1 MLSKSPIIELF
12 WEKTTVMKYDPI
24 AIEEKWQKKWEEEK
38 TFKVVEDPNKKKYY
52 LLEMF
57 PYPSGKIHIG
67 HVRNYTIGDVVARYK
82 RMKGFNVLHPIGWDA
97 FGMPAE
103 NAAIEHKIHPSRW
116 THENIDHMK
125 KQLKR
130 MGFSYDWDREVA
142 TCEPQYYRWEQL
154 FFIWMV
160 EKGLAYKK
168 RSSVNFCARCDTVL
182 ANEQVEGGLC
192 WRCGTEVTEKT
203 LDQWFFKITAYTEE
217 LLEYCDRPPGWPER
231 VMTMQKNWIGKS
243 YGCLVDFPMAEG
255 NGVIQV
261 FTTRQDT
268 LFGATF
274 MLVAAEHPLVT
285 ELAKGKPCEKNVR
298 AFVEKVKKQDK
309 LMRTSEYYEKEG
321 LFLDSYC
328 LNPLTGYK
336 MPIYAANFVLA
347 DYGTGC
353 VMAVPTHDQ
362 RDFEF
367 AKKFNLELV
376 VVISP
381 KDRTL
386 DAATMTEAY
395 VDEGILVNSG
405 PFNGMENTKVLE
417 AIADYLEAEGKGKRT
432 IQYRLR
438 DWGISR
444 QRYWGAPIPMI
455 DCKKCGIV
463 PVPEKDLPVI
473 LPENVIFSPEGGSPL
488 AALPDFVN
496 TACPQCGGP
505 AARETD
511 TMDTFVE
518 SSWYF
523 DRFCCPGYNTK
534 PGLDRKALDYW
545 MPVDQYIGGIE
556 HAILHL
562 LYARFYTKVL
572 RDFGV
577 IGVDEPFTNLLTQG
591 MVCKETMKC
600 PEHGYLFPEQAQSG
614 KCQFCGKDVIIGKTE
629 KMSKSLKN
637 VIDPDFLV
645 KTYGADTARIFCLF
659 ASPPEKD
666 LEWSEQGVEG
676 SFRFLGRLWR
686 IFDEYVEDIR
696 GAAPAAGP
704 LELTDDVKALRR
716 KTHQT
721 IRKVSQDIEDRFH
734 FNTAVS
740 AVMELVNVL
749 YSVKHPTKDNRT
761 ALSVVREALETAI
774 LLLTPIVPHITE
786 ELWERLGKDKPAAD
800 MPWPD
805 FDPAVASEEEMTIVI
820 QINGKLRSRM
830 TVPVDCDAEKIKADA
845 QADEKIAAFI
855 GKNKILKVIYVPKK
869 LVNIVVAP

>member
-1 MLSKSPIIELF
+1 
-12 WEKTTVMKYDPI
+12 MKYEPI

-38 TFKVVEDPNKKKYY
+38 AFKVTEDPDKKKYY

-82 RMKGFNVLHPIGWDA
+82 HMKGFNVLHPIGWDA

-103 NAAIEHKIHPSRW
+103 NAAIEHKIHPSKW
-116 THENIDHMK
+116 THENIDHMR

-130 MGFSYDWDREVA
+130 MGFSYDWDRELA
-142 TCEPQYYRWEQL
+142 TCEPKYYRWEQL
-154 FFIWMV
+154 FFIWMY

-168 RSSVNFCARCDTVL
+168 RSTVNFCGKCDTVL

-192 WRCGTEVTEKT
+192 WRCGTEVTEKV
-203 LDQWFFKITAYTEE
+203 LDQWFFKITAYIEE
-217 LLEYCDRPPGWPER
+217 LLEYCDKLPGWPER

-243 YGCLVDFPMAEG
+243 YGCEVDFPMADG
-255 NGVIQV
+255 PGAIKV

-274 MLVAAEHPLVT
+274 MLVAAEHPLVM
-285 ELAKGKPCEKNVR
+285 ELAKGKPCEGNVR
-298 AFVEKVKKQDK
+298 QFVEKVKKQDK

-328 LNPLTGYK
+328 LNPLTGWK

-367 AKKFNLELV
+367 AKKFDLPLI

-381 KDRTL
+381 KDKTL
-386 DAATMTEAY
+386 DPATMTEAY

-405 PFNGMENTKVLE
+405 QFNGMENTKVMN
-417 AIADYLEAEGKGKRT
+417 AIADFLESQGKGRRT
-432 IQYRLR
+432 VQYRLR

-455 DCKKCGIV
+455 TCEKCGIV
-463 PVPEKDLPVI
+463 PVKEEDLPVV
-473 LPENVIFSPEGGSPL
+473 LPENVVFSPEGGSPL
-488 AALPDFVN
+488 AALPEFVN
-496 TACPQCGGP
+496 TTCPRCGGP

-523 DRFCCPGYNTK
+523 DRYCSPHYDVK

-562 LYARFYTKVL
+562 LYSRFYTKVL

-600 PEHGYLFPEQAQSG
+600 KEHGYLFPEQAEGG
-614 KCQFCGKDVIIGKTE
+614 KCHICGQDVIIGKTE

-637 VIDPDFLV
+637 VIDPDYLV

-659 ASPPEKD
+659 AAPPEKD
-666 LEWSEQGVEG
+666 LEWSEQGVDG
-676 SFRFLGRLWR
+676 SFRFLSRLWR
-686 IFDEYVEDIR
+686 IFDEYLEDIK
-696 GAAPAAGP
+696 AVSPAKGNIA
-704 LELTDDVKALRR
+704 LEGDLKALRR

-721 IRKVSQDIEDRFH
+721 IRKVTTDIEDRFH
-734 FNTAVS
+734 FNTAIS
-740 AVMELVNVL
+740 AVMELVNTL
-749 YSVKHPTKDNRT
+749 YAVKRPEKNDQV
-761 ALSVVREALETAI
+761 ALSVIREVLESAV
-774 LLLTPIVPHITE
+774 LLLSPIVPHMTE
-786 ELWERLGKDKPAAD
+786 ELWQMLGHTAAAAD
-800 MPWPD
+800 TPWPD
-805 FDPAVASEEEMTIVI
+805 YDQAIASDEEMTIVI

-830 TVPVDCDAEKIKADA
+830 TVPVDCDAEKIKSDA
-845 QADEKIAAFI
+845 QADEKITAMLKGA
-855 GKNKILKVIYVPKK
+855 KIVKVIYVPKK
-869 LVNIVVAP
+869 LVNIVIAQSGN

>member
-1 MLSKSPIIELF
+1 MLDKLPIITIGEHIIF
-12 WEKTTVMKYDPI
+12 MKYEPI
-24 AIEEKWQKKWEEEK
+24 AIEEKWQKKWAQDK
-38 TFKVVEDPNKKKYY
+38 SFKVTEDPHKKKYY

-82 RMKGFNVLHPIGWDA
+82 RMRGFNVLHPMGWDS

-103 NAAIEHKIHPSRW
+103 NAAIEHKIHPAKW
-116 THENIDHMK
+116 TYENISHMR

-130 MGFSYDWDREVA
+130 MGFSYDWDREIA
-142 TCEPQYYRWEQL
+142 TCDPKYYRWEQL
-154 FFIWMV
+154 FFIWMY

-168 RSSVNFCARCDTVL
+168 RSSVNFCTKCDTVL

-192 WRCGTEVTEKT
+192 WRCGTEVTEKV
-203 LDQWFFKITAYTEE
+203 LDQWFFKITAYINE
-217 LLEYCDRPPGWPER
+217 LLEYCDKLPGWPER

-243 YGCLVDFPMAEG
+243 YGCEVDFPMA
-255 NGVIQV
+255 NGKGAIKV

-274 MLVAAEHPLVT
+274 MLIAAEHPLVM
-285 ELAKGKPCEKNVR
+285 ELAKGKPCESNVR
-298 AFVEKVKKQDK
+298 SFVEKVKKQDK

-328 LNPLTGYK
+328 KNPLTGRE

-367 AKKFNLELV
+367 AKKFNLPLI

-386 DAATMTEAY
+386 DPATMTEAY

-405 PFNGMENTKVLE
+405 QFDGMENTKVLE
-417 AIADYLEAEGKGKRT
+417 AIADFLESQGKGRRT

-455 DCKKCGIV
+455 NCDKCGIV
-463 PVPEKDLPVI
+463 PVKEEDLPVV
-473 LPENVIFSPEGGSPL
+473 LPENVVFSPEGGSPL
-488 AALPDFVN
+488 AALPEFVN
-496 TACPQCGGP
+496 TVCPSCGGK
-505 AARETD
+505 ASRETD

-523 DRFCCPGYNTK
+523 DRYCCPDYDEK
-534 PGLDRKALDYW
+534 PGLDRRTLDYW

-562 LYARFYTKVL
+562 LYSRFYTKVL

-577 IGVDEPFTNLLTQG
+577 IGADEPFTNLLTQG

-600 PEHGYLFPEQAQSG
+600 PEHGYLFPEQATDG
-614 KCQFCGKDVIIGKTE
+614 KCHICRKDVIIGKTE

-637 VIDPDFLV
+637 VIDPDDLIQR
-645 KTYGADTARIFCLF
+645 YGADTARIFCLF

-666 LEWSEQGVEG
+666 LEWSSQGVDG
-676 SFRFLGRLWR
+676 SFRFLSRLWR
-686 IFDEYVEDIR
+686 IIDDYLEDIKTVS
-696 GAAPAAGP
+696 APPKEALSAQGD
-704 LELTDDVKALRR
+704 LKALRR

-721 IRKVSQDIEDRFH
+721 IRKVTMDIEDRFH
-734 FNTAVS
+734 FNTAIS
-740 AVMELVNVL
+740 AVMELVNTL
-749 YSVKHPTKDNRT
+749 YAVERPAKNDRN
-761 ALSVVREALETAI
+761 ALAVIREALESAV
-774 LLLTPIVPHITE
+774 LLLAPIVPHITE
-786 ELWERLGKDKPAAD
+786 ELWQIMGNQISVAE

-805 FDPAVASEEEMTIVI
+805 FDPAIASEEEMTIVI

-830 TVPVDCDAEKIKADA
+830 TVPVDEDGEKIKADA
-845 QADEKIAAFI
+845 QADEKIVAMLKDATI
-855 GKNKILKVIYVPKK
+855 VKVIYVPKK
-869 LVNIVVAP
+869 LVNIVIKP